1 MITYLRNEKLV
12 FSIMVWRDVQN
23 TRKYYINDFKNIN
36 EHEAS
41 EVMQYFICFLK
52 LQVKQS

>member
-1 MITYLRNEKLV
+1 M
-12 FSIMVWRDVQN
+12 FWRDVQN
-23 TRKYYINDFKNIN
+23 TWKYYINDFKNIN

-52 LQVKQS
+52 LQV